1 MMYKSKELQWGNMK
15 GTKACISKGISIMQ
29 LTTLSQ

>member
-1 MMYKSKELQWGNMK
+1 MYKSKELQWGNMK
-15 GTKACISKGISIMQ
+15 GTNMCISKGISIMQ